1 MINILIVDD
10 EKLQRVFMSKLI
22 KKVQPDSKID
32 VASDGNEAIEKC
44 INFQDY
50 HVIFMDLTM
59 PSCDGFTAT
68 ETIRMLNEN
77 VLIYSVTAFGE
88 DSLLKQKCIEAK
100 MNGYYTKP
108 LKKENVIEI
117 LSFLS

>member
-1 MINILIVDD
+1 MINFLIVDD

-22 KKVQPDSKID
+22 KRINPNSKID
-32 VASDGNEAIEKC
+32 VATNGNEAIEKC
-44 INFQDY
+44 MDFEDY
-50 HVIFMDLTM
+50 HVIIMDLTM
-59 PSCDGFTAT
+59 PICDGFTAT
-68 ETIRMLNEN
+68 ETIRMINEK

-88 DSLLKQKCIEAK
+88 DTILKQKCIDVK

-117 LSFLS
+117 LSLLS

>member
-22 KKVQPDSKID
+22 KRIHPNVKID
-32 VASDGNEAIEKC
+32 VATDGNEAIEKC
-44 INFQDY
+44 INFEDY
-50 HVIFMDLTM
+50 HIIFMDLTM

-68 ETIRMLNEN
+68 ETIRMLNES
-77 VLIYSVTAFGE
+77 VQIYSVTAFGE
-88 DSLLKQKCIEAK
+88 DSILKQKCIEAK

-108 LKKENVIEI
+108 LRKENIIEV
-117 LSFLS
+117 LSTLT